1 MVDYNKNNKTI
12 KQSYIKRQERKKEKR
27 QTFKNSELTCQGD
40 TPTKEKDQEVME
52 IILA

>member
-1 MVDYNKNNKTI
+1 MFKDSLELQILEHYLQQT
-12 KQSYIKRQERKKEKR
+12 QE
-27 QTFKNSELTCQGD
+27 QVYDKNSDLTCQGD